1 MECVS
6 PVLPRTVTSWRRM
19 SIIGMSTGPTLAGK
33 SQDIT
38 FSVGG
43 GFVVNEKTKG
53 KRTSRHFDLHRL
65 VNSGREPLL

>member
-1 MECVS
+1 
-6 PVLPRTVTSWRRM
+6 
-19 SIIGMSTGPTLAGK
+19 MSTGSTLDGR
-33 SQDIT
+33 SQDIP

-53 KRTSRHFDLHRL
+53 KLASRDFDPHRP